1 MKRSNLMVCTCVLL
15 LATCLTALGV
25 DDAAKRDLA
34 LMQGEW
40 TMVSGE
46 RGGMQMPA
54 NIVATGR
61 RVCKDDQVTVNVG
74 GMLIMKATFTVDAS
88 KSPRTIDYDVKDGPS
103 KGKKQLGIYE
113 LNGDTLKF
121 CFAEPDQPRPDSFET
136 KAGDGRTLSV
146 WKKAA
151 KQD

>member
-1 MKRSNLMVCTCVLL
+1 MMISGLSNLVVLFVLITGSAQDDNQKQSSL
-15 LATCLTALGV
+15 LE
-25 DDAAKRDLA
+25 
-34 LMQGEW
+34 GEW

-88 KSPRTIDYDVKDGPS
+88 KSPKTIDYDVKDGPS